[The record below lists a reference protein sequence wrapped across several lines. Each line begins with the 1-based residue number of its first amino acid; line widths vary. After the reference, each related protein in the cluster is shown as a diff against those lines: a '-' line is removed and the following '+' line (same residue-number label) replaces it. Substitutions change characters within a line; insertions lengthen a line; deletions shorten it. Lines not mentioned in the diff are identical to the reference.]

1 MKFNKKSDREIN
13 VSSTAD
19 IAFLLLIF
27 FLVAT
32 TMTVDK
38 GLPIK
43 LPSKIQPD
51 KPIEIHDRNL
61 FKILI
66 NSNNDLMVN
75 DEIRNNA
82 QGLKEEIKKFVMND
96 GKLPHLSD
104 RPKDAVV
111 SFKTNRGTDYSAF
124 IDILDEIKGAYHE
137 IYADQAGMS
146 ATAFRQLDTSKPTEY
161 DIYMSAKEGIPMN
174 ISIAEPN

>member
-1 MKFNKKSDREIN
+1 MKFNRNSDREIN

-32 TMTVDK
+32 TMSVDK
-38 GLPIK
+38 GLPLK
-43 LPSKIQPD
+43 LPSKLQPD
-51 KPIEIHDRNL
+51 KPVEIQDRNL
-61 FKILI
+61 FKIMI

-75 DEIRNNA
+75 EEVRNNA
-82 QGLKEEIKKFVMND
+82 EGLKEEIKKFVMNN
-96 GKLPHLSD
+96 GASSHLSD
-104 RPKDAVV
+104 SPEKAVV
-111 SFKTNRGTDYSAF
+111 SFKTNRGTEYSAF

-137 IYADQAGMS
+137 IYADRVGM
-146 ATAFRQLDTSKPTEY
+146 TAADFRQLDTSDPMDY
-161 DIYMSAKEGIPMN
+161 DIYLNAKEGIPMN